1 MEIEVGNNASMTDDI
16 IMETMIRILILL
28 VLLVPPL
35 RSQAQPA
42 SYPATPEALA
52 ALTSTPDVT
61 VTSLRDQLYT
71 FRPASGTPTTGII
84 LYPGGFVD
92 FRAYALLARDLARA
106 GYVAVIVKMPLDIAF
121 LGYKRALLAQFINRD
136 IRRWVVGGHSLG
148 GVASCTYA
156 KEYTSFVE
164 GVVLLASYPSSSD
177 SLRRT
182 NLKVL
187 SVYGTNDGLT
197 DAADI
202 ERSVRLLPPTASF
215 VAIDGGNHTQFGAY
229 WDGTNPAFLQPGD
242 LPATISPATQ
252 RARIVD
258 AIRLHF
264 P

>member
-1 MEIEVGNNASMTDDI
+1 MTHSNL
-16 IMETMIRILILL
+16 TAL
-28 VLLVPPL
+28 VVAFFWMTTAQPAVTH
-35 RSQAQPA
+35 AQPA

-52 ALTSTPDVT
+52 ALASTPDVS

-71 FRPASGTPTTGII
+71 FRPTSGAPTTGII

-121 LGYKRALLAQFINRD
+121 LGYKRALLAQFVNRD

-156 KEYTSFVE
+156 KEFTSFVE

-182 NLKVL
+182 NLKVV
-187 SVYGTNDGLT
+187 SIYGTNDGLT
-197 DAADI
+197 DASDI
-202 ERSVRLLPPTASF
+202 DRSVRLLPASTTF
-215 VAIDGGNHTQFGAY
+215 VAIEGGNHTQFGAY
-229 WDGTNPAFLQPGD
+229 WDGSNPAFLQPGD
-242 LPATISPATQ
+242 LPATITPAAQ

-258 AIRLHF
+258 AIRLRF